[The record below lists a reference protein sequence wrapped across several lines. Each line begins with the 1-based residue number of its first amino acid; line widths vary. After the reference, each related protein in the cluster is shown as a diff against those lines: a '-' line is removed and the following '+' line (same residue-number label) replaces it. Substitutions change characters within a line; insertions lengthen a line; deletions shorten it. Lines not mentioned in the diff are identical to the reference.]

1 MQPGSPFLHS
11 LHGGLYMKYDRIL
24 HTPEGV
30 RDIYGEEC
38 ARKHVL
44 ETALHAKMKLYGF
57 EDIQTP
63 TLEYFDVFSEERGT
77 FAAKDMYK
85 LFDRE
90 GNTLVLRPDITPS
103 IARCVAKYYKDD
115 RSSHRLCYTGNVFVN
130 SSEHQ
135 GKAKEIT
142 QMGAELTGDGSVV
155 ADAEM
160 LALTV
165 ECLLASGLTEFQVEV
180 GQVGFFRA
188 VVEEAGIRDD
198 ELEEMMLL
206 INEKNAF
213 GLEDFLDR
221 VELKADLKG
230 IFAKLPTMFGSVD
243 KLAEFKG
250 MTGNKA
256 AIAAIE
262 RLEQIYEL
270 MKLYG
275 YEKYISFDLGMLSQ
289 FGYYSGIIFNAYT
302 YEIGDSLISGGR
314 YDNLVGQFGCD
325 VPAVGMAVFVDRL
338 LTAVIRQ
345 DIAFDRQK
353 PVECQTAPARDYTD
367 ILKKVIEMRR
377 NGTEAKIEIQ

>member
-1 MQPGSPFLHS
+1 
-11 LHGGLYMKYDRIL
+11 MKYDRIL
-24 HTPEGV
+24 HTREGV
-30 RDIYGEEC
+30 RDRYGEEC

-243 KLAEFKG
+243 KLSEFKG

-256 AIAAIE
+256 AVAAIG

-314 YDNLVGQFGCD
+314 YDKLVGQFGCD

-338 LTAVIRQ
+338 LTAMIRQ

-353 PVECQTAPARDYTD
+353 PVECLKAREEDSKD
-367 ILKKVIEMRR
+367 SLKKVIEMRR
-377 NGTEAKIEIQ
+377 KGTEAKIEIQ

>member
-1 MQPGSPFLHS
+1 
-11 LHGGLYMKYDRIL
+11 MKYDRIL

-38 ARKHVL
+38 ARKHIL

-57 EDIQTP
+57 VDIQTP
-63 TLEYFDVFSEERGT
+63 TLEYFDVFSAERGT

-103 IARCVAKYYKDD
+103 VARCVAKYFKDD
-115 RSSHRLCYTGNVFVN
+115 PAPHRLCYTGNVFIN

-155 ADAEM
+155 ADAEI

-165 ECLLASGLTEFQVEV
+165 ECLLASGLSEFQVEV
-180 GQVGFFRA
+180 GEVGFFKA
-188 VVEEAGIRDD
+188 VVEEAGIKADD
-198 ELEEMMLL
+198 LEEMMLL

-243 KLAEFKG
+243 KLSEFKN
-250 MTGNKA
+250 MTRNRSA
-256 AIAAIE
+256 VAAIE
-262 RLEQIYEL
+262 RLEKIYEL

-325 VPAVGMAVFVDRL
+325 TPAVGMAVFVDRL
-338 LTAVIRQ
+338 LTAMIRQ
-345 DIAFDRQK
+345 DIAIEAGQT
-353 PVECQTAPARDYTD
+353 VERVTSAEDGFKES
-367 ILKKVIEMRR
+367 LMKVIDMRK
-377 NGTEAKIEIQ
+377 NGSMARIDIV

>member
-1 MQPGSPFLHS
+1 
-11 LHGGLYMKYDRIL
+11 MKYDRIL

-338 LTAVIRQ
+338 LTAMIRQ

-353 PVECQTAPARDYTD
+353 PVECLTAPAQDFTD
-367 ILKKVIEMRR
+367 TLKKVIEMRR
-377 NGTEAKIEIQ
+377 NGTEAKIGIQ